1 MSIFIQ
7 RNMEAHEKLGE
18 KYSECAGDKEIAS
31 KTKYIRR
38 SGFFGLVKYSPR
50 NIFIWPAGIT
60 VVSTEYQS
68 IQQKGGSVMR
78 ATERLEKKI
87 RPIQVIVTEDQYRR
101 LRIRAAMDS
110 TTVSELVRARLV
122 DILDPMAFEDARA
135 MAEQR

>member
-1 MSIFIQ
+1 
-7 RNMEAHEKLGE
+7 
-18 KYSECAGDKEIAS
+18 
-31 KTKYIRR
+31 
-38 SGFFGLVKYSPR
+38 
-50 NIFIWPAGIT
+50 
-60 VVSTEYQS
+60 
-68 IQQKGGSVMR
+68 MR

-87 RPIQVIVTEDQYRR
+87 RPIQVIVTEDQHRR